1 MNKKM
6 DLAGVRIDDYSVRE
20 AMRKIEIFLNN
31 ECMNTVETVTMKTIV
46 AAGRDDAVRECL
58 EKMDLVMAAD
68 KEILEMAGI
77 LLPERIREIE
87 EKEFFYEFMKR
98 AVRNHQTFFLL
109 SQTDAEMERL
119 QEFLQDLY
127 EERIRI
133 CGQYVFDNCQGDEAD
148 IVNEINSVSPGI
160 ILSILPTPEQEHF
173 LHRHQGMFNAKIWY
187 GIGKEYDVTES
198 NKGLKSWL
206 KKKRYGY
213 QLRQKVQSHENPE
226 EEN

>member
-31 ECMNTVETVTMKTIV
+31 ECMNTVETITMKTIV
-46 AAGRDDAVRECL
+46 AAGKDELVRECL

-68 KEILEMAGI
+68 KEILELAGI
-77 LLPERIREIE
+77 LQQERIREIE

-98 AVRNHQTFFLL
+98 ALRNHQNFFLL
-109 SQTDAEMERL
+109 SQTDGEMEEL
-119 QEFLQDLY
+119 VEFLSQLY
-127 EERIRI
+127 GDRIQI
-133 CGQYVFDNCQGDEAD
+133 CGQYAFENCQGDEAD
-148 IVNEINSVSPGI
+148 IVNEINSVSPKI

-187 GIGKEYDVTES
+187 GISEEYDVMES

>member
-6 DLAGVRIDDYSVRE
+6 DLAGVRIDDYSVCQ
-20 AMRKIEIFLNN
+20 AMRKVEIFLNN

-46 AAGRDDAVRECL
+46 AAGRDETVRECL

-77 LLPERIREIE
+77 VLPERIREIE

-109 SQTDAEMERL
+109 SETEPEMEV
-119 QEFLQDLY
+119 FLDFLNDLY
-127 EERIRI
+127 GDRIQI

-148 IVNEINSVSPGI
+148 IVNEINSVSPKV

-173 LHRHQGMFNAKIWY
+173 LHRHQGMFNAKVWY
-187 GIGKEYDVTES
+187 GISQEYDVTES
-198 NKGLKSWL
+198 NRGLKSWL